1 MTVMVIIAGIF
12 ISVLWTPTIRTGA
25 SWDVWKDALLLFYQI
40 EDIGTRRD
48 LLFHRIG
55 IENFLIW
62 EYNFHNLEEQFHLA
76 SNIGEK
82 FKIAKKL
89 DELIDWQDQY
99 LRGIDYI
106 NDDEEA
112 EFKLLQANF
121 DLYYNIE
128 PTLSRTGKSA
138 AFINNA
144 NTIFSQ
150 LQSIAAKRDE
160 IIHMLWKEKFLIR
173 EKYYHEQIL
182 KLESARSMEEKY
194 KLMRWISNI
203 LMRQD
208 NYFKHM
214 GYIGENR
221 YITDEEENIY
231 QQTQHE
237 FEKLYRWELFNILQT
252 SHKG

>member
-1 MTVMVIIAGIF
+1 
-12 ISVLWTPTIRTGA
+12 
-25 SWDVWKDALLLFYQI
+25 
-40 EDIGTRRD
+40 
-48 LLFHRIG
+48 
-55 IENFLIW
+55 
-62 EYNFHNLEEQFHLA
+62 
-76 SNIGEK
+76 
-82 FKIAKKL
+82 
-89 DELIDWQDQY
+89 
-99 LRGIDYI
+99 
-106 NDDEEA
+106 
-112 EFKLLQANF
+112 
-121 DLYYNIE
+121 
-128 PTLSRTGKSA
+128 
-138 AFINNA
+138 
-144 NTIFSQ
+144 
-150 LQSIAAKRDE
+150 
-160 IIHMLWKEKFLIR
+160 MLWKEKFLIR